1 MIMSESESHGVRR
14 PGDTSMP
21 AALRFECEKWPGCL
35 KEFFDTLINLCPSSY
50 LTNHKTHAFH
60 NLPNLRDACAF
71 S

>member
-1 MIMSESESHGVRR
+1 
-14 PGDTSMP
+14 MP